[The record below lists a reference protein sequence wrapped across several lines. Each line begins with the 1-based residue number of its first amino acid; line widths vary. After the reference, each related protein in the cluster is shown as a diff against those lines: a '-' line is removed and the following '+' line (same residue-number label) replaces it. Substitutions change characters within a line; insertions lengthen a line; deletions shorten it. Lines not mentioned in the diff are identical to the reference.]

1 MSHEPRWLLRSD
13 VEILSASE
21 LAVGSREGY
30 VVVRPRSRYGPTRV
44 DLEGARLLERFRA
57 PVSIAQALQ
66 KEAAASGGD
75 VGEFVDRASAL
86 LQHLVAKEV
95 LVSEATAATLPSSPL
110 LQPGDRVA
118 ESTVL
123 CPVAV
128 ADDGEVHRVRLDG
141 GELAALKLQRKPAGS
156 LDREAQILVRL
167 GGGVSPALLYRG
179 ETGSASWL
187 LLEWRP
193 GIDPVAAAESWRG
206 PGDRQ
211 RLLHLCLAVAR
222 AYAGLHALD
231 VVHGDVH
238 RRNVLVG
245 PEDEVTL
252 LDFGLARTRGDAG
265 PPRAGVPFFFEP
277 EYARSELADEPAPPA
292 SPRGEQYAVAVLLY
306 WMVTGFPYIDFQ
318 LERRR
323 LLEQIVSQ
331 DPLSFGERGV
341 PAWPQLEEILRRSL
355 AKEPVDRFPSLEA
368 LASAI
373 ENLLKEVGSGPRP

>member
-1 MSHEPRWLLRSD
+1 MSHELLWLLRSD
-13 VEILSASE
+13 VEILPASE
-21 LAVGSREGY
+21 LAAGSREGY

-44 DLEGARLLERFRA
+44 DAEGARLLERFRT
-57 PVSIAQALQ
+57 PVSIAHALQ
-66 KEAAASGGD
+66 KEAAGGGWD
-75 VGEFVDRASAL
+75 AGELLDRAAAL

-95 LVSEATAATLPSSPL
+95 LVSEATAATLPSSSLL

-123 CPVAV
+123 CPLAV

-141 GELAALKLQRKPAGS
+141 GGLAALKLQRKPAGS
-156 LDREAQILVRL
+156 LDREARVLVRL
-167 GGGVSPALLYRG
+167 GGGVSPALLARG
-179 ETGSASWL
+179 ETGNASWL

-193 GIDPVAAAESWRG
+193 GIDPVTAAGDWRG
-206 PGDRQ
+206 GRR
-211 RLLHLCLAVAR
+211 RLLRLCLAVAR

-245 PEDEVTL
+245 LEDEVTL
-252 LDFGLARTRGDAG
+252 LDFGFAHTPGDAR

-292 SPRGEQYAVAVLLY
+292 SPPGEQYAVAALLY
-306 WMVTGFPYIDFQ
+306 WMVTGFPYLDFQ

-323 LLEQIVSQ
+323 LLEQIVSR
-331 DPLSFGERGV
+331 DPLSFVERGV

-355 AKEPVDRFPSLEA
+355 AKEPAERFPSLEA

-373 ENLLKEVGSGPRP
+373 ESLLAPM